1 MPVAGEAG
9 RSRSDGLGVWK
20 WLDSGEVEFRIHS
33 ISRTAQIPNPFVR
46 LGFLVVEGHER
57 RAFLDSARCRMR
69 TFVELALQREASG
82 RTVREA
88 AAALTAQR
96 LPSRERAPD
105 ELARNLNN
113 GGGPN

>member
-1 MPVAGEAG
+1 
-9 RSRSDGLGVWK
+9 
-20 WLDSGEVEFRIHS
+20 
-33 ISRTAQIPNPFVR
+33 
-46 LGFLVVEGHER
+46 
-57 RAFLDSARCRMR
+57 MR

-82 RTVREA
+82 RPIREA